1 MRKLL
6 HLPLALLVITACGP
20 TVEDVSLVNPV
31 DPSQLDDTVP
41 AQSVYDDTLTYTSH
55 GASLNHSTDRF
66 RFDIAAYASDAEKA
80 SFEKLYPSHAAFLG
94 AHGEAIPSVQT
105 IGTYTK
111 QLDDTI
117 YAGVELAMQKGLAP
131 TVKPKTELLQGA
143 LAYLAAH
150 RSTDAD
156 TALVAVAA
164 ALELGGQA
172 PVVPAD
178 LIAQVDAAKAE
189 FLADPYVSK
198 PFGFYTWSADLKA
211 IWQQDRLLQKPFAKS
226 AAACALAQSI
236 VADDGRKAQYLTLV
250 DLYGKLTNP
259 LHSSLADLLPIASDP
274 SCATKSP
281 HAFLSSSATVEVAL
295 FEKLYPDGVPPT
307 ANLMQDLVDAIRNGT
322 VDLRPK
328 ADDGWYQ
335 YQEFALETL
344 LVTDKA
350 EERSKIGFTAKYK
363 KRLQEAFETMLV
375 QHRETHAKQ
384 ADGMGLTSAPDLP
397 ATPVF
402 RSEPLA
408 TVYVRHARSY
418 VFLEAALDKV
428 LGASVLD
435 QAFAVSADGPA
446 TETLRARI
454 RRTRDLF
461 FGLYLTSCQDVG
473 MVPKLGEVGDP
484 SADQR
489 DKLALGAA
497 TWLDQAAA
505 DPLMKSDVR
514 VMIPIAQIDDKHA
527 RFWAVV
533 GVRGTMAGYSFIK
546 DGTMAAPAVA
556 DQSRVALPT
565 EQFLEVTSSN
575 TPMSRE
581 EFRTLCDQN
590 ATAAAIKTALEARQ

>member
-1 MRKLL
+1 
-6 HLPLALLVITACGP
+6 
-20 TVEDVSLVNPV
+20 
-31 DPSQLDDTVP
+31 
-41 AQSVYDDTLTYTSH
+41 
-55 GASLNHSTDRF
+55 
-66 RFDIAAYASDAEKA
+66 
-80 SFEKLYPSHAAFLG
+80 
-94 AHGEAIPSVQT
+94 
-105 IGTYTK
+105 
-111 QLDDTI
+111 
-117 YAGVELAMQKGLAP
+117 
-131 TVKPKTELLQGA
+131 KTELLLGA
-143 LAYLAAH
+143 LAYLSTH
-150 RSTDAD
+150 RSADAD

-178 LIAQVDAAKAE
+178 LTAQVDAAKTA

-198 PFGFYTWSADLKA
+198 PFGFYTWSDSLKA
-211 IWQQDRLLQKPFAKS
+211 IWQQDRLLQQPFVSNAP
-226 AAACALAQSI
+226 ACALAQSI
-236 VADDGRKAQYLTLV
+236 AADDARKAQYLTLV
-250 DLYGKLTNP
+250 SLYGKLTNP

-274 SCATKSP
+274 SCASQPP

-295 FEKLYPDGVPPT
+295 FEKLYPDGIPAN
-307 ANLMQDLVDAIRNGT
+307 ANLMQDLVDAIRKGT

-350 EERSKIGFTAKYK
+350 EERSKIGFTATYK

-384 ADGMGLTSAPDLP
+384 ADSVGLSAMEVPT
-397 ATPVF
+397 TPVF
-402 RSEPLA
+402 RAEPLA

-418 VFLEAALDKV
+418 VFLEAALDQV
-428 LGASVLD
+428 LGAGVLD
-435 QAFAVSADGPA
+435 QAYAVSADGPA

-473 MVPKLGEVGDP
+473 LAPKLGEVGDP
-484 SADQR
+484 LPEQR
-489 DKLALGAA
+489 DKLAADAA
-497 TWLDQAAA
+497 SWLDQAAA
-505 DPLMKSDVR
+505 DPVMKSDVR
-514 VMIPIAQIDDKHA
+514 VMIPIAQIDDTHA

-546 DGTMAAPAVA
+546 DGTMTMPAVA
-556 DQSRVALPT
+556 DQARVALPT
-565 EQFLEVTSSN
+565 EQFLEVTSSA
-575 TPMSRE
+575 TPMSRD

-590 ATAAAIKTALEARQ
+590 GTVDAIKVALEARQ

>member
-6 HLPLALLVITACGP
+6 HLPVALLVITACGP
-20 TVEDVSLVNPV
+20 VVEDVSLLNPV

-41 AQSVYDDTLTYTSH
+41 APSVYDASLTYVSH
-55 GASLNHSTDRF
+55 GVSQNHSTDRY
-66 RFDIAAYASDAEKA
+66 RFDIAAYQDDAQRVA
-80 SFEKLYPSHAAFLG
+80 FEKLYPSHAAFLD
-94 AHGEAIPSVQT
+94 AHHDAIPSVQT

-111 QLDDTI
+111 QLDDTV

-131 TVKPKTELLQGA
+131 TVKPKTELLLGA
-143 LAYLAAH
+143 LAYLSAH
-150 RSTDAD
+150 RSADAD

-164 ALELGGQA
+164 ALELGGA
-172 PVVPAD
+172 TPVVPAE
-178 LIAQVDAAKAE
+178 LTTQVDAAKTA

-198 PFGFYTWSADLKA
+198 PFGFYTWSDSLKA
-211 IWQQDRLLQKPFAKS
+211 IWQQDRLLQQPFVTNAP
-226 AAACALAQSI
+226 ACALAQAI
-236 VADDGRKAQYLTLV
+236 GADDARKAQYLTLV
-250 DLYGKLTNP
+250 SLYGKLTNP
-259 LHSSLADLLPIASDP
+259 LHSSLADLLPIAADP
-274 SCATKSP
+274 SCATQPP

-295 FEKLYPDGVPPT
+295 FEKLYPDGIPPN
-307 ANLMQDLVDAIRNGT
+307 ANLMQDLVDAIRKGT

-350 EERSKIGFTAKYK
+350 EERSKIGFTATYK

-384 ADGMGLTSAPDLP
+384 ADSVGLTSAIELP
-397 ATPVF
+397 TTPVF
-402 RSEPLA
+402 RAEPLA

-418 VFLEAALDKV
+418 VFLEAALDQV
-428 LGASVLD
+428 LGAGVLD
-435 QAFAVSADGPA
+435 QAYAVSAGGPA
-446 TETLRARI
+446 TETLRTRI

-473 MVPKLGEVGDP
+473 LAPKLGEVGDP
-484 SADQR
+484 SPAQR
-489 DKLALGAA
+489 DALAADAA

-546 DGTMAAPAVA
+546 DGTMAVPKVE

-575 TPMSRE
+575 TPMSRD
-581 EFRTLCDQN
+581 EFRALCDQN
-590 ATAAAIKTALEARQ
+590 GTVDAIKAALEARQ